1 MEFVNVISKGP
12 KSAQAVGTTGIKL
25 LNGSKEYITDSSCDL
40 TIDKNAV
47 PSKKRRKGSVER
59 WFNIISTCIRSL
71 QLYQLLVAINENIN
85 GSGKAK
91 LNDTFYPSH
100 KFKSI
105 SFISK

>member
-1 MEFVNVISKGP
+1 MSLPEDKKTDDSDQGLVEEIYQTLHRQLERLVGLQRECWALFTRP

-59 WFNIISTCIRSL
+59 
-71 QLYQLLVAINENIN
+71 
-85 GSGKAK
+85 
-91 LNDTFYPSH
+91 
-100 KFKSI
+100 
-105 SFISK
+105 